1 MLKMGRSRS
10 PIRLH
15 VKQPLGLGQCIRL
28 EKRKAHYLLNVMR
41 CSVGDRVAIF
51 NGEDGEW
58 EALLTEGAGLRAS
71 MECTAP
77 LSKQIELPDVW
88 LLFAP
93 LKKSRTDF
101 AVEKAAEL
109 GVKKILPVL
118 TDRTVTKRISVE
130 RLDAVATEATE
141 QCGGLA
147 VPEIEQLT
155 SLPDVLANWSDERRL
170 FFCDEL
176 ARDCAKG
183 FADHATSGPVAVLI
197 GPEGGFTDDERNM
210 LARLPVASRISLGE
224 RILRAETA
232 VAASLALLHNS
243 R

>member
-1 MLKMGRSRS
+1 M
-10 PIRLH
+10 
-15 VKQPLGLGQCIRL
+15 RL

-41 CSVGDRVAIF
+41 CSVGDRIAIF

-58 EALLTEGAGLRAS
+58 EALLTEGAGLKAS
-71 MECTAP
+71 VECTAP
-77 LSKQIELPDVW
+77 LSKQTELPDVW

-109 GVKKILPVL
+109 GVRKILPVL
-118 TDRTVTKRISVE
+118 TDRTVTKRISAE
-130 RLDAVATEATE
+130 RLEAVATEATE

-147 VPEIEQLT
+147 VPEIEWLRPL
-155 SLPDVLANWSDERRL
+155 SEVLADWSAERRL

-176 ARDCAKG
+176 AFDCPKG
-183 FADHATSGPVAVLI
+183 FADHATEGPVAVLI
-197 GPEGGFTDDERNM
+197 GPEGGFTGEERNM
-210 LARLPVASRISLGE
+210 LAQLPFANRISLGE

-243 R
+243 RRRTHCHQAQDWSG

>member
-1 MLKMGRSRS
+1 M
-10 PIRLH
+10 
-15 VKQPLGLGQCIRL
+15 RL

-41 CSVGDRVAIF
+41 CVVGDRIAIF

-58 EALLTEGAGLRAS
+58 EALLTEGAGLKAS
-71 MECTAP
+71 VECTAP
-77 LSKQIELPDVW
+77 LSKQMELPDVW

-109 GVKKILPVL
+109 GVRKILPVL
-118 TDRTVTKRISVE
+118 TDRTVTKRISAE
-130 RLDAVATEATE
+130 RLEAVATEATE

-147 VPEIEQLT
+147 VPEIERLRPL
-155 SLPDVLANWSDERRL
+155 SEVLADWSAERRL

-183 FADHATSGPVAVLI
+183 FADLATDGPVAVLI
-197 GPEGGFTDDERNM
+197 GPEGGLTDDERNM
-210 LARLPVASRISLGE
+210 LAQLPFANRISLGE

>member
-1 MLKMGRSRS
+1 M
-10 PIRLH
+10 
-15 VKQPLGLGQCIRL
+15 RL

-41 CSVGDRVAIF
+41 CSVGDRIAIF

-58 EALLTEGAGLRAS
+58 EALLTEGAGLKAS
-71 MECTAP
+71 VECTAP

-101 AVEKAAEL
+101 AVEKATEL
-109 GVKKILPVL
+109 GIKKILPVL
-118 TDRTVTKRISVE
+118 TDRTMTKRISTE
-130 RLDAVATEATE
+130 RLNAVATEATE

-147 VPEIEQLT
+147 VPAIERLRP
-155 SLPDVLANWSDERRL
+155 LPDLLADWPEERRL

-176 ARDCAKG
+176 APDCAKG
-183 FADHATSGPVAVLI
+183 FANHATGGPVAVLI
-197 GPEGGFTDDERNM
+197 GPEGGFTDEERNT
-210 LARLPVASRISLGE
+210 LAQLSTASRISLGE

-232 VAASLALLHNS
+232 VAASLALLHDS

>member
-1 MLKMGRSRS
+1 M
-10 PIRLH
+10 
-15 VKQPLGLGQCIRL
+15 
-28 EKRKAHYLLNVMR
+28 
-41 CSVGDRVAIF
+41 
-51 NGEDGEW
+51 
-58 EALLTEGAGLRAS
+58 TEGAGLKAS
-71 MECTAP
+71 VECTAP

-109 GVKKILPVL
+109 GVQKVLPVV
-118 TDRTVTKRISVE
+118 TDRTVTKRISAE
-130 RLDAVATEATE
+130 RLEAVATEATE

-147 VPEIEQLT
+147 VPEIERLRPL
-155 SLPDVLANWSDERRL
+155 SEVLADWSAERRL

-176 ARDCAKG
+176 AHDCAKG
-183 FADHATSGPVAVLI
+183 FADHATGGPVAVLI
-197 GPEGGFTDDERNM
+197 GPEGGFTGDERNM
-210 LARLPVASRISLGE
+210 LAQLPFANRISLGE

>member
-1 MLKMGRSRS
+1 MPEMDSSRS
-10 PIRLH
+10 LIRLH

-41 CSVGDRVAIF
+41 CAVGDRIAIF

-58 EALLTEGAGLRAS
+58 EALLTEGAGLKAS
-71 MECTAP
+71 VECTAP

-109 GVKKILPVL
+109 GVRKILPVL
-118 TDRTVTKRISVE
+118 TDRTVTKRISAE
-130 RLDAVATEATE
+130 RLEAVATEATE

-147 VPEIEQLT
+147 VPEIERLRPL
-155 SLPDVLANWSDERRL
+155 SEVLADWSAERRL

-183 FADHATSGPVAVLI
+183 FADLAADGPVAVLI
-197 GPEGGFTDDERNM
+197 GPEGGLTDDERNM
-210 LARLPVASRISLGE
+210 LAQLPFANRISLGE